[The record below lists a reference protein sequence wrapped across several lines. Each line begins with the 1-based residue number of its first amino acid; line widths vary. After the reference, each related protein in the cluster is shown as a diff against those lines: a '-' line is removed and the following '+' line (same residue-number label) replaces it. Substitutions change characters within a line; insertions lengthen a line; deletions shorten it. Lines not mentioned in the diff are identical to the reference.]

1 MELDQKLTYLCCFCM
16 AVSALTLLWG
26 AYLVTILYYG
36 KNKVNKLTL
45 KPFWTTMYGS
55 IVKMLVI
62 SLVLCSE
69 TFDDMEGGEYDWL
82 YKTYQICRS
91 VLFGADFVF

>member
-1 MELDQKLTYLCCFCM
+1 MALDQKLTYLCCFCM

-45 KPFWTTMYGS
+45 KPFWVAMYGS
-55 IVKMLVI
+55 IVKMLII
-62 SLVLCSE
+62 SLVLCSG
-69 TFDDMEGGEYDWL
+69 TFEKMKNGEYDWL
-82 YKTYQICRS
+82 YKTYQGCES
-91 VLFGADFVF
+91 ALFGADYVL